1 MRTSIAEEG
10 PKLPIMAADE
20 ESRSEGAA
28 GSAAANSSESSRPS
42 RIARIQQ
49 MRPMVALAGD
59 FNLAAGPHDHG
70 WDMFRSIG
78 WECAA
83 PAGASPPAAAT
94 GVGKRGSS
102 MDSIWVR
109 AERPESGQIGSQGVT
124 SIAASSTLV
133 SGGSG
138 QVIRFDLPEERE
150 AGAGGRARLEGLKQ
164 VSDHFPVCADT
175 RFL

>member
-1 MRTSIAEEG
+1 M
-10 PKLPIMAADE
+10 
-20 ESRSEGAA
+20 
-28 GSAAANSSESSRPS
+28 
-42 RIARIQQ
+42 Q
-49 MRPMVALAGD
+49 PMVVLAGD
-59 FNLAAGPHDHG
+59 FNLAAGLHDHG

-94 GVGKRGSS
+94 VVGKRGSS

-124 SIAASSTLV
+124 SIAASSTLM
-133 SGGSG
+133 SGSSG

-150 AGAGGRARLEGLKQ
+150 AGACACGRARLEGLKQ
-164 VSDHFPVCADT
+164 VSDHFPVCADIK
-175 RFL
+175 FL